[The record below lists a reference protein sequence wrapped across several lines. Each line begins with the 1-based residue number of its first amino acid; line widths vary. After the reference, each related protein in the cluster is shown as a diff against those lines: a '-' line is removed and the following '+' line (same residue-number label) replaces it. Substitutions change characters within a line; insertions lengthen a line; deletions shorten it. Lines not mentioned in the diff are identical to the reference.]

1 MKTSKVIKVAEF
13 LSVVLI
19 DRLGQET
26 LFGEVE
32 CARNIYLMGEV
43 GRRVW
48 QVFSDFDAHAGPF
61 TNIIFN
67 EGILKSYRWDGG
79 MYEIDVET
87 GRAVPGE
94 FMK

>member
-1 MKTSKVIKVAEF
+1 MKTSKVIKVAES

-19 DRLGQET
+19 DRLGQES
-26 LFGEVE
+26 LFDEAE
-32 CARNIYLMGEV
+32 CSRNIYLIDEA

-61 TNIIFN
+61 TNIILN
-67 EGILKSYRWDGG
+67 ERGLKGYRWDGG
-79 MYEIDVET
+79 MYEIDIET